1 MPASFTAG
9 PSPQEADL
17 LMKAY
22 TYILK
27 CSDNTL
33 YTGWTT
39 DLPKRLQSHNQGKG
53 AKYTRSRLPVTL
65 AYYETFETK
74 KEAMSREAAI
84 KKLSRPQKERLIL
97 SKNHDYQNTT
107 AAKS

>member
-1 MPASFTAG
+1 MPT
-9 PSPQEADL
+9 
-17 LMKAY
+17 Y

-39 DLPKRLQSHNQGKG
+39 DPKKRLKTHNQGKG

-65 AYYETFETK
+65 VYYELHTTK
-74 KEAMSREAAI
+74 EEAMSREAALT
-84 KKLSRPQKERLIL
+84 KLSRPQKERLI
-97 SKNHDYQNTT
+97 NT
-107 AAKS
+107 KPLIS

>member
-1 MPASFTAG
+1 MPT
-9 PSPQEADL
+9 
-17 LMKAY
+17 Y

-39 DLPKRLQSHNQGKG
+39 DLKKRLKTHNQGKG

-65 AYYETFETK
+65 VYYTVATV
-74 KEAMSREAAI
+74 EAMYREAAI
-84 KKLSRPQKERLIL
+84 KKLSRPQKERLI
-97 SKNHDYQNTT
+97 NT
-107 AAKS
+107 KPLIS

>member
-1 MPASFTAG
+1 MTT
-9 PSPQEADL
+9 
-17 LMKAY
+17 Y

-39 DLPKRLQSHNQGKG
+39 NLERRLATHNQGKG

-65 AYYETFETK
+65 VYYEFHTTK
-74 KEAMSREAAI
+74 EEAMSREAAI
-84 KKLSRPQKERLIL
+84 KKLSRPQKERLI
-97 SKNHDYQNTT
+97 NT
-107 AAKS
+107 KPLIS